1 MSLSTPKKKKKWVIF
16 EDQENLQE
24 RDIVGDSYSLKRGQ
38 IQENMLSKYE
48 GGNWGV
54 SNSGGLFEGREDEN
68 RSEVSEV
75 KVEKSQR
82 LKRFSECFDGNS
94 DESPGP
100 VEKVFFLMKNPIR
113 GFKY

>member
-24 RDIVGDSYSLKRGQ
+24 RDIVGDSHSLKRGQ

-48 GGNWGV
+48 GGN
-54 SNSGGLFEGREDEN
+54 SGGLFEGREGEN

-100 VEKVFFLMKNPIR
+100 VEKVFFLMPNPIR

>member
-24 RDIVGDSYSLKRGQ
+24 RDIVGDSHSLKRGQ

-48 GGNWGV
+48 GG
-54 SNSGGLFEGREDEN
+54 NSGGLFEGREDEN

-100 VEKVFFLMKNPIR
+100 VEKVFFLMPNPIR

>member
-24 RDIVGDSYSLKRGQ
+24 RDIVGDSHSLKRGQ

-54 SNSGGLFEGREDEN
+54 SNSGGLFEGREGEN

-82 LKRFSECFDGNS
+82 LKRFSEYCDGNS

-100 VEKVFFLMKNPIR
+100 VEKVFFLMPNPIR

>member
-24 RDIVGDSYSLKRGQ
+24 RDIVGDSHSLKRGQ

-48 GGNWGV
+48 GGNWRV
-54 SNSGGLFEGREDEN
+54 TNCGGLFEGREDEN

-100 VEKVFFLMKNPIR
+100 AEKVFFLMPNPIR